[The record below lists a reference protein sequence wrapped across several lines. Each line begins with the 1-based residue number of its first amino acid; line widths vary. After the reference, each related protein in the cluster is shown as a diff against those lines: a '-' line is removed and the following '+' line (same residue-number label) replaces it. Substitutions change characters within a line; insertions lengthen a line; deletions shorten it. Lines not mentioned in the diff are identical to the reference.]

1 MSATGMEVGQL
12 LRCLL
17 RLGKYQVDLFHIEL
31 VGCVA
36 TRVRNLVL
44 YQFHRYL
51 QVRDGKLYDSLF
63 KMVEKEDF

>member
-1 MSATGMEVGQL
+1 
-12 LRCLL
+12 
-17 RLGKYQVDLFHIEL
+17 
-31 VGCVA
+31 
-36 TRVRNLVL
+36 L